1 MKTKF
6 RKLTALALAV
16 TLSIPAG
23 MVNTVETKA
32 ATASASMIK
41 QYIDYVDQYSECKI
55 YCEKD
60 NNLSL
65 SYLNSNQ
72 EIDDCFTFVEA
83 EPEEVDG
90 TEYKVF
96 YAKYNYADVDGE
108 FSEEMKNYADNMK
121 ELKKFAS
128 LGSDFQFYPF
138 EDIDS
143 ITIKYRLPFTV
154 VESNGD
160 IEGDTITFEDV
171 MLTSSEAMFATG
183 FEIDQE
189 TKTTISGVKNKAV
202 YNKPVN
208 IRLGWTGTKNNLI
221 THWELTRKANKSSSD
236 LNSLVGTSQ
245 IELETSSKARSIQ
258 VTESGIY
265 ELEVV
270 TITGTKKVKFTVD
283 RTAPKITGV
292 VNGKTY
298 KKKVTV
304 KATDNVSGIS
314 KITLNGK
321 KIKSGTKVS
330 KKGSYTLKAT
340 DKAGNVKT
348 IKFKI
353 KK

>member
-1 MKTKF
+1 MKTKL
-6 RKLTALALAV
+6 RKLTALVLAV

-23 MVNTVETKA
+23 MAGAVETKA
-32 ATASASMIK
+32 ATASATLIE
-41 QYIDYVDQYSECKI
+41 QYIDYVDLYSECKI

-60 NNLSL
+60 NDLSL
-65 SYLNSNQ
+65 SYLNSKQ
-72 EIDDCFTFVEA
+72 EIDDCFKFVEI
-83 EPEEVDG
+83 EPQVVDG
-90 TEYKVF
+90 IERRVF
-96 YAKYNYADVDGE
+96 YAKYNYSDVSEE
-108 FSEEMKNYADNMK
+108 FSEDMKKYAENMK
-121 ELKKFAS
+121 KLGKFAG

-143 ITIKYRLPFTV
+143 ITVKYRLPFTV

-160 IEGDTITFEDV
+160 IEDDTITFEDV

-189 TKTTISGVKNKAV
+189 AKVTISGVKNKAV

-221 THWELTRKANKSSSD
+221 THWELTRKANKSSDS
-236 LNSLVGTSQ
+236 LESLVGTSQ

-283 RTAPKITGV
+283 RTAPKVTGV
-292 VNGKTY
+292 ANNKTY
-298 KKKVTV
+298 KGKVKVSV
-304 KATDNVSGIS
+304 KDNVSGIS

-321 KIKSGTKVS
+321 KIKSGAKIT
-330 KKGSYTLKAT
+330 KKGSYTLKAK

-348 IKFKI
+348 IRFKI
-353 KK
+353 M